1 MSTLLLTLAGPMQSW
16 GVADRHARRGTMP
29 CPTMSGVCGL
39 IAACLGLERG
49 ADLAAEFDGA
59 RFAVREDERPG
70 RLSDF
75 QTVGAGTRAA
85 KVVVKD
91 YLTGAAYTAALEAD
105 RPRLE
110 RWAEALR
117 HPAHAVGLG
126 RRGCPPSRPF
136 APRIVD
142 EPVERLFDGSHW
154 WGASPEGDACGDVPV
169 RHDGNGGAWSVRAVA
184 EHGGDFF
191 DGI

>member
-1 MSTLLLTLAGPMQSW
+1 MQSW

-39 IAACLGLERG
+39 IAACLGLEHG
-49 ADLAAEFDGA
+49 ADLAAEFDGV
-59 RFAVREDERPG
+59 RFSVREDERPG

-75 QTVGAGTRAA
+75 QTVGAGTKNA

-117 HPAHAVGLG
+117 HPVHAVGLG

-136 APRIVD
+136 APRIED
-142 EPVERLFDGSHW
+142 APAAGLFAGSHW
-154 WGASPEGDACGDVPV
+154 WTGSSEGDAWVDAPV
-169 RHDGNGGAWSVRAVA
+169 RRDGNGGVWNIRAVA